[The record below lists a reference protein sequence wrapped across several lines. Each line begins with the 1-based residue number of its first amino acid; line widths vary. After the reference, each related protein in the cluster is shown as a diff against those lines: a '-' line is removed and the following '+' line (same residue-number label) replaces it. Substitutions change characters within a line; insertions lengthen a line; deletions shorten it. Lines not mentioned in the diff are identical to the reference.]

1 MNFDNYLNN
10 PRDYAIELI
19 EENRVSDRDLLMA
32 CLKYMSKEEVGDML
46 DMNELSP
53 RFIQDDAE
61 IFT

>member
-19 EENRVSDRDLLMA
+19 ENNRASDRDLLIA

-46 DMNELSP
+46 DMSELSP

-61 IFT
+61 IST